1 MLDTNSR
8 YVYEVYR
15 LKSVSGAANA
25 LFVSQPAIS
34 AAIRKVEKDLG
45 APIFNRK
52 TLPFSLTP
60 EGKIYIESIEQML
73 HIEARAAERIRNI
86 REVSGGTLRIVTG
99 SHISYRVIPRILR
112 VFHQMYP
119 LVDVNIRFYE
129 HEKCLEQLEKDL
141 ADISVN
147 SVAVTQEG
155 LCSISLFSQK
165 SVVALREDT
174 QIPPELRPFA
184 LSREELI
191 LRTYPPEK
199 VVTKLSLFRKIEF
212 VHISTSPHIS
222 KRRATLFGKVDTTPH
237 ITSSTSRMQMN
248 YNLMLAGFGALL
260 ATDAHIA
267 ALPSDSGCCYFV
279 LGGPETGQDFSIA
292 YHTRH
297 QDPEFAPLHAFIDIA
312 REFFVCDNPL
322 LKIVES

>member
-34 AAIRKVEKDLG
+34 AAIRKVETELG

-52 TLPFSLTP
+52 TLPFSLTT

-73 HIEARAAERIRNI
+73 HIEARASERIRNI

-112 VFHQMYP
+112 LFHQRYP

-129 HEKCLEQLEKDL
+129 FEKGIEQLEKDL

-147 SVAVTQEG
+147 SIAVSQEDI
-155 LCSISLFSQK
+155 CSIPLFAQRG
-165 SVVALREDT
+165 VVAISSGSK
-174 QIPPELRPFA
+174 IPPELRPFA

-191 LRTYPPEK
+191 HRTYPPEK

-212 VHISTSPHIS
+212 VHITPSPYIN

-267 ALPSDSGCCYFV
+267 ALPPDSGCRYFV
-279 LGGPETGQDFSIA
+279 LGGPETGQDFSVA
-292 YHTRH
+292 YHVRY